1 MQDSSFE
8 TRDLDIELSR
18 DFDSTLMD
26 GLEEEPAELVMRW
39 LRKQY
44 WKSRKM
50 NKIFARGEIYL
61 ANLNPSKGAGIGK
74 IRPVLVI

>member
-26 GLEEEPAELVMRW
+26 GLEEEPAELVMR
-39 LRKQY
+39 
-44 WKSRKM
+44 
-50 NKIFARGEIYL
+50 
-61 ANLNPSKGAGIGK
+61 
-74 IRPVLVI
+74 